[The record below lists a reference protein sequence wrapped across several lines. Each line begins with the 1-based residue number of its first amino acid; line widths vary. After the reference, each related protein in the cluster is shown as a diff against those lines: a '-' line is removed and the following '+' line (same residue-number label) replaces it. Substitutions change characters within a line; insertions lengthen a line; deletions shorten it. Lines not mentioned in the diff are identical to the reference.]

1 MRPLFLHIPFSEKI
15 LFARHLSLMTK
26 TGMPLLDSLRLLQ
39 KQMRSGTFR
48 TILAKATEDVENG
61 KFLSDSLAQYRR
73 IFGDLFINVI
83 RIGEASGL
91 LSDNLQYLAT
101 ELKKQFSLRQKI
113 RAALVYPLIVPT
125 ATLGITGILVFFVLP
140 RILPI
145 FKSLKVELPLSTRIM
160 IAVST
165 VLLNYGGWIILGLA
179 VLAVIWTLLLRLRPV
194 RLFAHRVLL
203 YLPFISSVVRLAN
216 ISDITRTL
224 GLLLKSGIQIVE
236 ALRITAISTP
246 NLVYQEALTEI
257 EAAVGRGESLHEY
270 LGRHGH
276 LFPPTVTYM
285 IETGETTGNLESN
298 LFYLADFY
306 ESEVDELTKNLSS
319 ILEPALLL
327 VMGGIVGFVAIAI
340 ISPIYS
346 VTQSLRP

>member
-1 MRPLFLHIPFSEKI
+1 MRTLFFHVPISEKI

-26 TGMPLLDSLRLLQ
+26 TGMPLLDSLRLLA
-39 KQMRSGTFR
+39 KQMRSSTFR
-48 TILAKATEDVENG
+48 TILTKAIEDVENG

-73 IFGDLFINVI
+73 LFGDLFINVI
-83 RIGEASGL
+83 RIGEASGM
-91 LSDNLQYLAT
+91 LSDNLLYLAT
-101 ELKKQFSLRQKI
+101 ELKKQLSLRQKI
-113 RAALVYPLIVPT
+113 RAAMIYPLIVLAST
-125 ATLGITGILVFFVLP
+125 VGITGILVFFVLP

-165 VLLNYGGWIILGLA
+165 VLLNYGIWIILGLA
-179 VLAVIWTLLLRLRPV
+179 VLALIWTLLLRLRPV
-194 RLFAHRVLL
+194 RFFTHQVLL
-203 YLPFISSVVRLAN
+203 YLPFVNSIVREAN
-216 ISDITRTL
+216 ISDFTRTL

-236 ALRITAISTP
+236 ALRITAGSST
-246 NLVYQEALTEI
+246 NLVYREALMEI

-270 LGRHGH
+270 LARHSH

-285 IETGETTGNLESN
+285 VETGETTGNLESN

-319 ILEPALLL
+319 ILEPVLLL

-340 ISPIYS
+340 ISPIYQ
-346 VTQSLRP
+346 VTQSLRR